1 MQGTKGEVRQKLIF
15 PHAGL
20 VLTEAACVQGEEEE
34 VQQKPVW
41 MQDDADGEGAGAGAA
56 QPLSPPS
63 LKPTSPTGNGAA
75 ADFIGLDEE
84 PGEPAV
90 PSVLFPFLHPRCAP
104 KSGGG
109 GGGAPRSSA

>member
-1 MQGTKGEVRQKLIF
+1 MQGKDREVRQKLIF

-20 VLTEAACVQGEEEE
+20 VLTEVACVQGEEEE

-41 MQDDADGEGAGAGAA
+41 MQDDADGEGDGAGAP

-63 LKPTSPTGNGAA
+63 MKPTSPTGNGTA

-90 PSVLFPFLHPRCAP
+90 LFVLFPFLGPTLCA
-104 KSGGG
+104 
-109 GGGAPRSSA
+109 